1 MQALAQRVLTKAAR
15 KMGSPEL
22 LAQHLGVPISVLRGW
37 IDGIKLPPAELIHKA
52 ADLVLD
58 DED

>member
-1 MQALAQRVLTKAAR
+1 MQALAQRVFTKAAR

-22 LAQHLGVPISVLRGW
+22 LARHLGVSISVLHGW
-37 IDGIKLPPAELIHKA
+37 INGDKLPPAELIHKA

-58 DED
+58 DKD